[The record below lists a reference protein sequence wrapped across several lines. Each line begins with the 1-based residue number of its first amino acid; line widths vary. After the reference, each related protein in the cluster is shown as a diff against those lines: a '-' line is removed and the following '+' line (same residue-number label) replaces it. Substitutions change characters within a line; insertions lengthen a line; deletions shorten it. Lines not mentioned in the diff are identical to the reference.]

1 MEVKFTFL
9 EGVFIMNGNYF
20 WIDYPKGDIYRVTKW
35 VPELDHYRMGVY
47 HIGADVECVR
57 NNSGRA
63 CIERVIEPAEVFL
76 DYSAYLEYLNIP
88 V

>member
-1 MEVKFTFL
+1 MKNKE
-9 EGVFIMNGNYF
+9 YF
-20 WIDYPKGDIYRVTKW
+20 WVDYPKGDIYRVTKW

-63 CIERVIEPAEVFL
+63 CIVRVIEPAEEFL